1 MRLIFLVVA
10 LAAAA
15 PAPARAALRLPLFDA
30 SAEPPSA
37 RLEVPAL
44 RLRATPALAV
54 ARDDGGGAP
63 ARRRGG
69 HDPVVSLVLGIVPGF
84 GIGHVLAGSGD
95 WPIWLAVDA
104 TLLLV
109 LVVADGAAETL
120 IFVLTVAERV
130 LEGIDAYRQAQGQRG
145 LFASHDAAPARLAA
159 VPTGARNL
167 AATAPHGWR
176 F

>member
-1 MRLIFLVVA
+1 MFLVVA
-10 LAAAA
+10 LATAA
-15 PAPARAALRLPLFDA
+15 PAPARAALQLPLFDA
-30 SAEPPSA
+30 SADTPSA

-44 RLRATPALAV
+44 RLGAAPALAV

-69 HDPVVSLVLGIVPGF
+69 HDPVVSLILGIIPGF

-109 LVVADGAAETL
+109 LIVADGTAETL
-120 IFVLTVAERV
+120 FFVLTVAERA
-130 LEGIDAYRQAQGQRG
+130 LEGIDAYRQAQGQRR
-145 LFASHDAAPARLAA
+145 LFGSHHAAPARLAA
-159 VPTGARNL
+159 VPAGARNL
-167 AATAPHGWR
+167 AATAADGWR